1 MITSSDFIHIPYTR
15 DLSHCNV
22 ILSGALCHEESLIR
36 LKDSKREERFFTPF
50 GRSE

>member
-1 MITSSDFIHIPYTR
+1 MLSSSNLIHLTYTR

-36 LKDSKREERFFTPF
+36 LKDTKREERFFTPF